1 MPETQDEL
9 RPITAL
15 FADITGST
23 GLGERLAPDEVKAL
37 IGECVTRMSRAV
49 EEYGGMVQ
57 AYQGDGICA
66 YFGVPI
72 AHEDDPERAA
82 RAALRIVEE
91 MAAYARDAEQAWG
104 ISGLNVRVGLNT
116 GPAAVGT
123 VGAETPGMVALG
135 DTTNVAARLES
146 NAAAG
151 TVAIGEATARRLTGG
166 FTVEPLGPLA
176 VKGRAE
182 PVIAWRLVG
191 AAPVTEAAPERP
203 LFGRDSEQRDSAEAM
218 AALVGGRGAVVVI
231 GGDAGIGK
239 TSLLRVMHRQA
250 TERVAWLE
258 GHCRSYGGA
267 TFGPMADVIRSWLGV
282 TDAEPDLAVRT
293 RLRAQ
298 LGAEADA
305 LMPALSRI
313 LGIRLGPGAID
324 PLDGQPAQVV
334 GEALR
339 DGVLRWA
346 ELISADQPVVVAID
360 DAQWLDQP
368 STELLTEL
376 LALTD
381 RLPLMVV
388 LALRPESD
396 SMGWTLRTRAMMD
409 FAHRLR
415 SIELGPISA
424 DAAGE
429 LAEFLAAGALDEA
442 TKRELIEMSEGNPLY
457 LEELLATL
465 METGALERGRTWT
478 LTVPAAS
485 ILPPALEGLL
495 LARVDRLPDPVRHI
509 AQAAGVIG
517 RSFPRPLLEMVASDD
532 VDPAIGALLR
542 SRIIVEQGRYPEL
555 VYEFRHGLLQQAA
568 IATLTT
574 SRRSDLHVAVARAI
588 EERHADNLAD
598 RAEELAHHFGQGQ
611 DLGRALVYLEM
622 GAERAAE
629 LGASEQAGRLWFRA
643 LRTAN
648 RIGDLESSE
657 RIRGRLGSIAE
668 S

>member
-1 MPETQDEL
+1 MTEDEL

-49 EEYGGMVQ
+49 EDYGGMVQ

-82 RAALRIVEE
+82 RAALRIVDE
-91 MAAYARDAEQAWG
+91 MAAYAHDAQEAWG
-104 ISGLNVRVGLNT
+104 ISGLNVRVGLNS
-116 GPAAVGT
+116 GPTAVGL
-123 VGAETPGMVALG
+123 VGAGTPGTVALG

-146 NAAAG
+146 NAAPG
-151 TVAIGEATARRLTGG
+151 TVAIGEGTARRLTGG
-166 FTVEPLGPLA
+166 FTVEPLGPIT

-182 PVIAWRLVG
+182 PVTAWRLVG
-191 AAPVTEAAPERP
+191 TAAVAPVADERP
-203 LFGRDSEQRDSAEAM
+203 LFGRDHEQRETAEAM
-218 AALVGGRGAVVVI
+218 AALGGGRGAVVVI

-239 TSLLRVMHRQA
+239 TSLLRLMHRQ
-250 TERVAWLE
+250 TSETVRWLE
-258 GHCRSYGGA
+258 GRCRSYGGA
-267 TFGPMADVIRSWLGV
+267 TYGPVADLIRSWLGV
-282 TDAEPDLAVRT
+282 TDAETDLAVRT

-298 LGAEADA
+298 LGSEADA

-313 LGIRLGPGAID
+313 LGIRPGPGVTD
-324 PLDGQPAQVV
+324 PLDGQPSGVMAA
-334 GEALR
+334 ALR
-339 DGVLRWA
+339 DGVVRWA
-346 ELISADQPVVVAID
+346 ELISSDRPVVVAID
-360 DAQWLDQP
+360 DAHWLDQP
-368 STELLTEL
+368 SSELLTDV

-381 RLPLMVV
+381 RLPVMLV
-388 LALRPESD
+388 LALRPETD
-396 SMGWTLRTRAMMD
+396 SMGWTLRTRALVE

-424 DAAGE
+424 DAAGA
-429 LAEFLAAGALDEA
+429 LAEFLAAGALDDA
-442 TKRELIEMSEGNPLY
+442 TRRELIDMSEGNPLY
-457 LEELLATL
+457 LEELLASL

-478 LTVPAAS
+478 LTTPVAS

-495 LARVDRLPDPVRHI
+495 LARVDRLPDPVRHV

-517 RSFPRPLLEMVASDD
+517 RSFSRPLLESVAGDD
-532 VDPAIGALLR
+532 LEGAVGALLR
-542 SRIIVEQGRYPEL
+542 SRIIVEQARYPEL

-568 IATLTT
+568 IATLTA
-574 SRRSDLHVAVARAI
+574 SRRAELHLAVARAI
-588 EERHADNLAD
+588 EARYADNLAD

-611 DLGRALVYLEM
+611 DLAQALLYLEM
-622 GAERAAE
+622 GADRAAE

-648 RIGDLESSE
+648 RVGDLEAAD
-657 RIRGRLGSIAE
+657 RIRERLGAIADA
-668 S
+668 